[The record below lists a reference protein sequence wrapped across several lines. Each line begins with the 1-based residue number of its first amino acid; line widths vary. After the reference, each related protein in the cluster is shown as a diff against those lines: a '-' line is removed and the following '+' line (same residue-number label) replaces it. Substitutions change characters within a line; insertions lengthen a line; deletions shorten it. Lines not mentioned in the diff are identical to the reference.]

1 MRYYFTILMMIITF
15 PLMASSEYMDAAFS
29 LAYTPELKAL
39 KYPYVPSTSTYSYG
53 PVKSL
58 AVKIGFGSLFP
69 WDNDE
74 RTGFF
79 SKYFYSSMEE
89 SRFQAVMFGLES
101 KFLYCLKA
109 SFGVGYTW
117 FDKDIPYDVDYPDDQ
132 SDFSSFNITTS
143 LGLEFNIT
151 DNFIVGG
158 GVEYLP
164 RGMDWRMLRATRG
177 TYYFEVTQRLK

>member
-1 MRYYFTILMMIITF
+1 MRYYLTILLMIIAF
-15 PLMASSEYMDAAFS
+15 PLMAAPEYMDAAVS
-29 LAYTPELKAL
+29 YAYTPELKAL
-39 KYPYVPSTSTYSYG
+39 KHPYVASSSTYTYG

-58 AVKIGFGSLFP
+58 AVKIGLGSFFP
-69 WDNDE
+69 WDPDE

-79 SKYFYSSMEE
+79 GKYFYSSMEE
-89 SRFQAVMFGLES
+89 SDFQAVMLGVES
-101 KFLYCLKA
+101 KFFYVCKV
-109 SFGVGYTW
+109 SFGLGYTW
-117 FDKDIPYDVDYPDDQ
+117 FDKEIPYDINYPGEK

-151 DNFIVGG
+151 DNLMVGA

-164 RGMDWRMLRATRG
+164 RGIDWRMLRATKG